1 MSDASGHY
9 VHSGDGRRLRLGPML
24 KSGGAGS
31 IHRLPESPHQVAK
44 IYHRHVDLSDYEHK
58 VEAMLALSP
67 ELPDI
72 VDGAQRYVQIAWPQ
86 STLRDPRGRFVGFL
100 MPTVDVKATS
110 ELETILQE
118 RQARAAGLPTG
129 LGAKITLAANL
140 AAVVGELHRRG
151 HHVVDLKPVNLRFY
165 PKSLYMAMLDCDGF
179 SIRGQDKRFT
189 APQFTP
195 DYLAPEFQRGG
206 LTDEGEESQDRF
218 ALAVVVFQ
226 LLNFGIHPF
235 TGRPANDRVPTDI
248 PGRIAAGCYAYG
260 ERANASL
267 APSPVS
273 CHATLPHDLRQL
285 FDRAFVQRGD
295 LRPAAAEWATLLR
308 HFAQRSSLRLVSCG
322 RNAQH
327 QHFAGSS
334 CAACTREALIAQTAQ
349 RAAGARLAAPAAA
362 ATTPWMPGSRRPAP
376 GQPAAPKTPLRP
388 RWTTRTPTPA
398 RPTQVPPNRWTPT
411 AGTPPGAPP
420 PPNWPSRRHR
430 SSSVSNMPDWLKD
443 ILLRVFGIA
452 IALVLVR
459 ACDNRGSYTSP
470 PPSRPAQTRVAEP
483 PPTPAGSATKPHPAY
498 VVDRARTMMDSV
510 AMSLLRNSTTAR
522 INALR
527 SLGALS
533 GNAQAPMTRQVQ
545 APRPALLAL
554 LEAQDPAAL
563 QARIAELTEIVGKNP
578 RAAESGFELGWLHL
592 LAGNALMAQDA
603 FVRAV
608 LADPTHPAAW
618 YGYGVAVGDPGLTV
632 GSLANAELLSA
643 DEASA
648 QNVRVLFP
656 DELRR
661 ATRDDPE
668 RFRRMVA
675 RGRLIAAT
683 YDGRTL
689 DAETAALARE
699 PLPAR

>member
-1 MSDASGHY
+1 MSEAFGHH

-44 IYHRHVDLSDYEHK
+44 IYHRHVDLTEYEQK

-86 STLRDPRGRFVGFL
+86 ATLRDPRGRFTGFL
-100 MPTVDVKATS
+100 MPAVDVQATS

-140 AAVVGELHRRG
+140 AAVVAELHRRG

-179 SIRGQDKRFT
+179 SIRGPALRFT

-206 LTDEGEESQDRF
+206 LTDAGEETQDRF

-267 APSPVS
+267 SPSPVS
-273 CHATLPHDLRQL
+273 GHATLPHDLRQL
-285 FDRAFVQRGD
+285 FDRAFVQRDD
-295 LRPAAAEWATLLR
+295 LRPPAAEWATLLR

-322 RNAQH
+322 KNAQH
-327 QHFAGSS
+327 QHFAGST

-349 RAAGARLAAPAAA
+349 RAASARPAAPAPG
-362 ATTPWMPGSRRPAP
+362 ATAPWMPASRRPSP
-376 GQPAAPKTPLRP
+376 GQPAPAKTPLRP
-388 RWTTRTPTPA
+388 RWTTRATTPVRPTPV
-398 RPTQVPPNRWTPT
+398 PTNAWTPMP
-411 AGTPPGAPP
+411 GRPPGAPP
-420 PPNWPSRRHR
+420 PPNWPQSYRPGF
-430 SSSVSNMPDWLKD
+430 SQNAPLPNWVVNLVF
-443 ILLRVFGIA
+443 IVLFLALLRG
-452 IALVLVR
+452 
-459 ACDNRGSYTSP
+459 CSNQSTYTSP
-470 PPSRPAQTRVAEP
+470 VPERPARPQVAAP
-483 PPTPAGSATKPHPAY
+483 PAATATAPPGAGS
-498 VVDRARTMMDSV
+498 VDRARTMMDSV

-522 INALR
+522 ISALK
-527 SLGALS
+527 SLGTLS
-533 GNAQAPMTRQVQ
+533 GSPQATMAPQLQ
-545 APRPALLAL
+545 AARPALLAHL
-554 LEAQDPAAL
+554 GANDAAAL
-563 QARIAELTEIVGKNP
+563 QQRIAELNDVVDNSP
-578 RAAESGFELGWLHL
+578 RAAESSFELGWLHL
-592 LAGNALMAQDA
+592 LAGNAALAQDA

-608 LADPTHPAAW
+608 LAEPTHPAAW

-632 GSLANAELLSA
+632 GALANAELLFA

-648 QNVRVLFP
+648 QNVRTLFP
-656 DELRR
+656 ESLRR
-661 ATRDDPE
+661 LTRDDPE
-668 RFRRMVA
+668 RFRRMAA
-675 RGRLIAAT
+675 RARKIAAAQ
-683 YDGRTL
+683 DGRTL
-689 DAETAALARE
+689 DPETAALARE

>member
-1 MSDASGHY
+1 MSEAFGHH

-44 IYHRHVDLSDYEHK
+44 IYHRHVDLTEYERK

-72 VDGAQRYVQIAWPQ
+72 VDGARRYVQIAWPQ
-86 STLRDPRGRFVGFL
+86 ATLRDPRGRFTGFL
-100 MPTVDVKATS
+100 MPAVDVQSTS

-140 AAVVGELHRRG
+140 AAVVAELHRRG

-179 SIRGQDKRFT
+179 SIRGPARRFT

-206 LTDEGEESQDRF
+206 LTDAGEETQDRF

-267 APSPVS
+267 SPSPVS
-273 CHATLPHDLRQL
+273 GHAALPHDLRQL
-285 FDRAFVQRGD
+285 FDRAFVQRDD
-295 LRPAAAEWATLLR
+295 LRPSAAEWATLLR

-322 RNAQH
+322 RNAHH
-327 QHFAGSS
+327 QHFAGST
-334 CAACTREALIAQTAQ
+334 CAACTREALIAKTAQ
-349 RAAGARLAAPAAA
+349 RAASARLATPAA
-362 ATTPWMPGSRRPAP
+362 ATTAPWMPASRRPPP
-376 GQPAAPKTPLRP
+376 GQPAPAKTPLRP
-388 RWTTRTPTPA
+388 RWTTRAPAPT
-398 RPTQVPPNRWTPT
+398 RPHPVPTNPWTPMPGR
-411 AGTPPGAPP
+411 APGAPP
-420 PPNWPSRRHR
+420 PPNWPRPQRPGLSQ
-430 SSSVSNMPDWLKD
+430 NAPLPDWVVNIVFIVVFLA
-443 ILLRVFGIA
+443 LLRG
-452 IALVLVR
+452 
-459 ACDNRGSYTSP
+459 CSNHSTYTSP
-470 PPSRPAQTRVAEP
+470 VPARPAPPQVTAPAPATATAP
-483 PPTPAGSATKPHPAY
+483 PPAH
-498 VVDRARTMMDSV
+498 VVDRARTIMDSV
-510 AMSLLRNSTTAR
+510 AMSLLRNATTAR
-522 INALR
+522 ISALR

-533 GNAQAPMTRQVQ
+533 GSPQAAMARQAQVA
-545 APRPALLAL
+545 RPALLAHL
-554 LEAQDPAAL
+554 DGNDPATL
-563 QARIAELTEIVGKNP
+563 QQRIAELNDVVKTSP
-578 RAAESGFELGWLHL
+578 RSAEESFELGWLHL
-592 LAGNALMAQDA
+592 LAGNAALAQDA

-608 LADPTHPAAW
+608 LAEPNHAGAW
-618 YGYGVAVGDPGLTV
+618 YGYGVATGDPGLTV
-632 GSLANAELLSA
+632 GALANAELLSA

-648 QNVRVLFP
+648 QNVRALFP
-656 DELRR
+656 ASLRQ

-668 RFRRMVA
+668 RFRRMAA
-675 RGRLIAAT
+675 RARKIAAAQ
-683 YDGRTL
+683 DGRTL
-689 DAETAALARE
+689 DPETAALARE